1 MYPKVVLN
9 LAAGE
14 SVDDDIAAAIPE
26 DVREE
31 TAARDLHIVIVAP
44 LAHSEEYSD
53 VEGVRVVPVHPP
65 PGYQTRVLSAGVN
78 YAQVRALLARC
89 DGAHGAGAPG
99 GGEDDGAESMDFPFP
114 DLMVIDC
121 ESEQLVPAW
130 AGCRFAA
137 LSYVW
142 GHPREGGHD
151 EDDEEEPFQTD
162 LRSRRR
168 PLPRTVRDAMHV
180 VQELGLQFLWVDRYC
195 IDDNDD
201 DDGDGDGG
209 GGAAG
214 ASKHRKHHTISNMD
228 AVYQRAALTIV
239 AASGAHSDHGLPG
252 ARRIH
257 RRLDTYSLAENGGR
271 GEGRA
276 AYVYIEEA
284 HAELSELVWS
294 TRGWTYQEGLLSQHR
309 LVFTESQ
316 ATFQCQHNNN
326 SSSSR
331 LVERA
336 ADIFYRIEEYT
347 RRRLTYPADSLRAFL
362 GVLRAFEKLSPPAE
376 HLWGVPFIFGADGK
390 PRQPAQ
396 GLLWK
401 SQLRGLRRIAGI
413 PSWSWAG
420 WDGWAGQQHQHAQ
433 QHQQVRQEGEGVDPK
448 GDHSVWMYGLLP
460 ADPSLADLDDALI
473 EVPSAAGAPLGLE
486 GYFRAQREGRGR
498 RGSTAGQHAI
508 YVTAWTAEVSFAP
521 GSRRR
526 EYVLDLDARSDFGL
540 GTAPE
545 TAGGGGEKAWTVAV
559 ICWAHSRPAHRAERG
574 LRTQCLVLER
584 EGTDS
589 LCRVGTLETRW
600 RKDQLQEDGEG
611 RARIAAWGRHFLRR
625 RLRIV

>member
-1 MYPKVVLN
+1 
-9 LAAGE
+9 
-14 SVDDDIAAAIPE
+14 
-26 DVREE
+26 
-31 TAARDLHIVIVAP
+31 
-44 LAHSEEYSD
+44 
-53 VEGVRVVPVHPP
+53 
-65 PGYQTRVLSAGVN
+65 
-78 YAQVRALLARC
+78 
-89 DGAHGAGAPG
+89 
-99 GGEDDGAESMDFPFP
+99 
-114 DLMVIDC
+114 
-121 ESEQLVPAW
+121 
-130 AGCRFAA
+130 
-137 LSYVW
+137 
-142 GHPREGGHD
+142 
-151 EDDEEEPFQTD
+151 
-162 LRSRRR
+162 
-168 PLPRTVRDAMHV
+168 MHV
-180 VQELGLQFLWVDRYC
+180 VRELGLQFLWVDRYC

-201 DDGDGDGG
+201 DDGDGG

-294 TRGWTYQEGLLSQHR
+294 TRGWTYQEGLLSRHR
-309 LVFTESQ
+309 LVFTETQ
-316 ATFQCQHNNN
+316 ASFQCQQHNYHHHN
-326 SSSSR
+326 SGSGR
-331 LVERA
+331 VAHAEE
-336 ADIFYRIEEYT
+336 IFYRIEEYT
-347 RRRLTYPADSLRAFL
+347 RRHLTYPADSLRAFL
-362 GVLRAFEKLSPPAE
+362 GVLRAFEKLNPPAE
-376 HLWGVPFIFGADGK
+376 HLWGVPFVFGGDGK
-390 PRQPAQ
+390 PRQPVQ

-401 SQLRGLRRIAGI
+401 SQSRGLRRIAGI

-420 WDGWAGQQHQHAQ
+420 WDGWAAQ
-433 QHQQVRQEGEGVDPK
+433 QQQQRGQELFEPE

-460 ADPSLADLDDALI
+460 ADPSLADLDDALV
-473 EVPSAAGAPLGLE
+473 EVPSGTGQPLGLA
-486 GYFRAQREGRGR
+486 GYFRAQREDRGR
-498 RGSTAGQHAI
+498 RGMTPGQQAI

-540 GTAPE
+540 GPAPAA
-545 TAGGGGEKAWTVAV
+545 AGDGGDEQTWIVAV
-559 ICWAHSRPAHRAERG
+559 ICWALSRPAHRAARG

-589 LCRVGTLETRW
+589 FRRVGTLETRW
-600 RKDQLQEDGEG
+600 RKEQLLEDGEG
-611 RARIAAWGRHFLRR
+611 AARIAAWGRNFLRR

>member
-9 LAAGE
+9 LAAGDP
-14 SVDDDIAAAIPE
+14 VDDDIAAFIPE
-26 DVREE
+26 DVWEGK
-31 TAARDLHIVIVAP
+31 AARDLHVVIVAP

-78 YAQVRALLARC
+78 YAQARALLARC
-89 DGAHGAGAPG
+89 ERSHGTAAGGDGKDAGT
-99 GGEDDGAESMDFPFP
+99 ESVPLP

-121 ESEQLVPAW
+121 VSEQLVPAG

-142 GHPREGGHD
+142 GHSREGGND
-151 EDDEEEPFQTD
+151 EDDEEEPFQMD
-162 LRSRRR
+162 LRARRR

-180 VQELGLQFLWVDRYC
+180 VRELGLQFLWVDRYC

-201 DDGDGDGG
+201 DDDD
-209 GGAAG
+209 GAAG

-271 GEGRA
+271 GQGRE
-276 AYVYIEEA
+276 AYAYIEEA

-294 TRGWTYQEGLLSQHR
+294 TRGWTYQEGLLSRHR
-309 LVFTESQ
+309 LVFTETQ
-316 ATFQCQHNNN
+316 ASFQCQQHNHNHHYHN
-326 SSSSR
+326 SGSGR
-331 LVERA
+331 VAHAE
-336 ADIFYRIEEYT
+336 DIFYRIEEYT
-347 RRRLTYPADSLRAFL
+347 RRHLTYPADSLRAFL
-362 GVLRAFEKLSPPAE
+362 GVLRAFEKLSPPVE
-376 HLWGVPFIFGADGK
+376 HLWGVPFVFGADGRA
-390 PRQPAQ
+390 RQPAQ

-401 SQLRGLRRIAGI
+401 SQSRGLRRIPGT

-420 WDGWAGQQHQHAQ
+420 WEGWADQQGHH
-433 QHQQVRQEGEGVDPK
+433 QHQQQESGVGSGADHAVR
-448 GDHSVWMYGLLP
+448 MYGLLP
-460 ADPSLADLDDALI
+460 VDPSLADLDDALV
-473 EVPSAAGAPLGLE
+473 EVPSGEGAPLGLE

-498 RGSTAGQHAI
+498 RGMTTGQHAI

-521 GSRRR
+521 GGHRR

-540 GTAPE
+540 GPAPAVAGDDAEE
-545 TAGGGGEKAWTVAV
+545 TWIVAV
-559 ICWAHSRPAHRAERG
+559 ICWALSRPAHRAARG
-574 LRTQCLVLER
+574 PRTQCLVLER
-584 EGTDS
+584 AGTES
-589 LCRVGTLETRW
+589 FSRVGTLETRW
-600 RKDQLQEDGEG
+600 RKEQLQEDGEG
-611 RARIAAWGRHFLRR
+611 AAHIAASGRNFLRR

>member
-1 MYPKVVLN
+1 MSRSSTSL
-9 LAAGE
+9 
-14 SVDDDIAAAIPE
+14 AIPE
-26 DVREE
+26 DVREG
-31 TAARDLHIVIVAP
+31 TAARDLHVVIVAP

-65 PGYQTRVLSAGVN
+65 PGYHTRVLSAGVN

-89 DGAHGAGAPG
+89 ERAHGTAAGG
-99 GGEDDGAESMDFPFP
+99 GGEDGNAESIEFSLP

-121 ESEQLVPAW
+121 ESERLVPAG

-142 GHPREGGHD
+142 GHSRDGGHD
-151 EDDEEEPFQTD
+151 GGHDGEAGEEPFQTD
-162 LRSRRR
+162 LRARLH

-180 VQELGLQFLWVDRYC
+180 VRELGLQFLWVDRYC
-195 IDDNDD
+195 IDDNESRT
-201 DDGDGDGG
+201 
-209 GGAAG
+209 ATG
-214 ASKHRKHHTISNMD
+214 ASKHHTISNMD

-239 AASGAHSDHGLPG
+239 AASGPHSDHGLPG

-271 GEGRA
+271 GGGRA

-294 TRGWTYQEGLLSQHR
+294 TRGWTYQEGLLSRHR
-309 LVFTESQ
+309 LVFTETQ
-316 ATFQCQHNNN
+316 ASFQCQQHNHHHHHHHN
-326 SSSSR
+326 SGSGR
-331 LVERA
+331 VAHAEE
-336 ADIFYRIEEYT
+336 IFYRIEEYT
-347 RRRLTYPADSLRAFL
+347 RRHLTYPADSLRAFL
-362 GVLRAFEKLSPPAE
+362 GVLRAFEKLTPPAE
-376 HLWGVPFIFGADGK
+376 HLWGVPFVFGSDGK

-401 SQLRGLRRIAGI
+401 SQSCGLRRIAGI

-420 WDGWAGQQHQHAQ
+420 WDGWAGQQ
-433 QHQQVRQEGEGVDPK
+433 QEGEGVDPK

-460 ADPSLADLDDALI
+460 ADPSLADLDDAVV
-473 EVPSAAGAPLGLE
+473 EVPSAAGQPLGLE

-559 ICWAHSRPAHRAERG
+559 ICWALSRPAHRAARG

-589 LCRVGTLETRW
+589 LSRVGTLETRW